1 MLSEFQCTQM
11 ERALTEN
18 VSPRKVALYLCLHMG
33 LGVNEVTAL
42 RWKDIDFALG
52 QLHLT
57 KLVVETRTKEGGQLV
72 PMEDPRTIAIP
83 AHVQKFLREA
93 SPFYQTGEAFIA
105 SGTETL
111 PTFYSLQNI
120 LTSLSK
126 RYKLGTTVSA
136 IQLRNAFIRRCLEND
151 MDLYD
156 LCRYLGVKQQR
167 TIVSKFEQFIPR
179 RTLPLERLEQY
190 APAYAAPTNHYT
202 AGPRRMNL
210 LILGAGSQGP
220 VVKEIAEAIGIFE
233 EIAFLDDDPNN
244 PLAIGPLADCSR
256 LQRRFPMAIASFGD
270 SQLRKHY
277 IDLLESLGYVV
288 PTLKHP
294 SATISPSAVIDR
306 SVVIEARCII
316 SANTVIGRG
325 AIISSAAVIEA
336 GAKVGDF
343 SHIGASATVA
353 KNEAV
358 APSVRIPAGSIVRK
372 SPA

>member
-1 MLSEFQCTQM
+1 
-11 ERALTEN
+11 
-18 VSPRKVALYLCLHMG
+18 
-33 LGVNEVTAL
+33 
-42 RWKDIDFALG
+42 
-52 QLHLT
+52 
-57 KLVVETRTKEGGQLV
+57 
-72 PMEDPRTIAIP
+72 
-83 AHVQKFLREA
+83 
-93 SPFYQTGEAFIA
+93 
-105 SGTETL
+105 
-111 PTFYSLQNI
+111 
-120 LTSLSK
+120 
-126 RYKLGTTVSA
+126 
-136 IQLRNAFIRRCLEND
+136 
-151 MDLYD
+151 
-156 LCRYLGVKQQR
+156 
-167 TIVSKFEQFIPR
+167 
-179 RTLPLERLEQY
+179 
-190 APAYAAPTNHYT
+190 
-202 AGPRRMNL
+202 MNL

-353 KNEAV
+353 KGAV
-358 APSVRIPAGSIVRK
+358 VSDSRRISAGTIVQKEPA
-372 SPA
+372 

>member
-1 MLSEFQCTQM
+1 MLSELQCTQM

-18 VSPRKVALYLCLHMG
+18 VSPRKVALYLCFHMG

-42 RWKDIDFALG
+42 HWKDVDFSLG

-57 KLVVETRTKEGGQLV
+57 QLVVETRTQEGGQLV
-72 PMEDPRTIAIP
+72 PMEHPRTIAIP
-83 AHVQKFLREA
+83 AHVQRYLREA
-93 SPFYQTGEAFIA
+93 SSFYQTGEAFIA
-105 SGTETL
+105 SGTEAL

-126 RYKLGTTVSA
+126 RYKLGTTASA

-156 LCRYLGVKQQR
+156 LCQYLGVKQQR

-190 APAYAAPTNHYT
+190 APAYAAATNGYT
-202 AGPRRMNL
+202 TGSKRMNL
-210 LILGAGSQGP
+210 LILGAGSQGS
-220 VVKEIAEAIGIFE
+220 VVKEIAEAIGVFE

-244 PLAIGPLADCSR
+244 PLAIGPLADCTH

-277 IDLLESLGYVV
+277 IDQLESLGYIV

-316 SANTVIGRG
+316 SANTTIGRG

-343 SHIGASATVA
+343 SHIGASATVT
-353 KNEAV
+353 KNA
-358 APSVRIPAGSIVRK
+358 SVTDGSSIPTGTIIRYSA
-372 SPA
+372 